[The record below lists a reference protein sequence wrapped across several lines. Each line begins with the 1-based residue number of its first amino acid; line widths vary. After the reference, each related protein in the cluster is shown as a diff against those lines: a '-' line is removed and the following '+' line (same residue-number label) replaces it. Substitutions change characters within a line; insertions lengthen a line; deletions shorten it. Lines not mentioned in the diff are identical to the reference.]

1 LPPRIFTPQD
11 ANDALAV
18 VGPLA
23 ERVVGLRRTW
33 RETHAKRSELG
44 VVVQGNGGGL
54 GTSDFAELEAELETI
69 GTEIERCVA
78 QLDEAGVQ
86 VKDLDQGLLD
96 FPALHEGREIL
107 LCWRVGEES
116 VAFWHGLDEG
126 FAGRKPIDEVE

>member
-1 LPPRIFTPQD
+1 MPPRIFTPQD

-18 VGPLA
+18 VRPLA

-44 VVVQGNGGGL
+44 FVVQGNGGGL